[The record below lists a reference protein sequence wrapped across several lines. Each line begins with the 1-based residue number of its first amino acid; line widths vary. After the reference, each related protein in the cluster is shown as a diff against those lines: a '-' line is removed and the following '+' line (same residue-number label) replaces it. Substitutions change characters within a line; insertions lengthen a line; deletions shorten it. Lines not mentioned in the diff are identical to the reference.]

1 MRLPPFDRFIRGLQL
16 VGALTVGIIIG
27 CIILNTFHAAYF
39 ESFYKLRSE
48 LEAKLTQ
55 YEQDIQNLS
64 QYKSQHT
71 VIKSIKLKLEEES
84 NEEARPRLDTLT
96 EKELLT
102 QVRDD
107 LSIFIGQS
115 IYDIDSNA
123 QFARKLLEKKVYTG
137 ILGNDFTIEL
147 KTVLLVDNT
156 LQIWMSVRKYTP
168 PPS

>member
-1 MRLPPFDRFIRGLQL
+1 MRLPPFDRFVRGLQL
-16 VGALTVGIIIG
+16 VGVLVVGIIIG
-27 CIILNTFHAAYF
+27 AIIANVLHAAYF
-39 ESFYKLRSE
+39 EAFYKLRSE

-71 VIKSIKLKLEEES
+71 VIKSLKLRFEDES
-84 NEEARPRLDTLT
+84 NEGARPRLDALT
-96 EKELLT
+96 EKELMK

-123 QFARKLLEKKVYTG
+123 QFARKLLEKKIYTG
-137 ILGNDFTIEL
+137 VLDNDFTIEL

>member
-1 MRLPPFDRFIRGLQL
+1 MRLPPFNRFVRGLQL
-16 VGALTVGIIIG
+16 VGVFLVGVIIG
-27 CIILNTFHAAYF
+27 AISLNLFHTAYF
-39 ESFYKLRSE
+39 ETFYKLRAE
-48 LEAKLTQ
+48 LETKLAQ

-64 QYKSQHT
+64 QYKSQHS
-71 VIKSIKLKLEEES
+71 VIKSLKLRLEDEHS
-84 NEEARPRLDTLT
+84 EEARPKLDHLT
-96 EKELLT
+96 ENELLK
-102 QVRDD
+102 QVRED

-137 ILGNDFTIEL
+137 VLGNDFTIEL
-147 KTVLLVDNT
+147 KTVLVVENT

>member
-1 MRLPPFDRFIRGLQL
+1 
-16 VGALTVGIIIG
+16 
-27 CIILNTFHAAYF
+27 F
-39 ESFYKLRSE
+39 EAFYKLRSE

-55 YEQDIQNLS
+55 YEQDIQNLA

-137 ILGNDFTIEL
+137 VLGNDFT
-147 KTVLLVDNT
+147 
-156 LQIWMSVRKYTP
+156 
-168 PPS
+168 